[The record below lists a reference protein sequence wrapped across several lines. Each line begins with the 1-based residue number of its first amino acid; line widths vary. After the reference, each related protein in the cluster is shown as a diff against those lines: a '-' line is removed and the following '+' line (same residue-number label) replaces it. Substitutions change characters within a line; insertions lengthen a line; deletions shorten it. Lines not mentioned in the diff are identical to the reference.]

1 MLVARGGQS
10 SMQMHIR
17 VISVGRERGNEFT
30 SLAVQDYATRIRR
43 SAELDLVELPAG
55 AGSTSRDREA
65 EGILATH
72 GKALARG
79 PSELWAIDERGE
91 QMTSGAL
98 ADRIGR
104 LRDTSMGLN
113 LAIGG
118 DEGLSTRVIAAAQF
132 RWSLSLLTLPHRL
145 ARVVVLEQIYRAFEI
160 LRRSPYHK

>member
-1 MLVARGGQS
+1 MAMR
-10 SMQMHIR
+10 IR

-43 SAELDLVELPAG
+43 SADLELVELPAG
-55 AGSTSRDREA
+55 AGVSSRDREA

-79 PSELWAIDERGE
+79 PGELWAVDERGE

-98 ADRIGR
+98 ADRIAR
-104 LRDTSMGLN
+104 LRDTSVSLS

-118 DEGLSTRVIAAAQF
+118 DEGLSGRVISAAQF

-145 ARVVVLEQIYRAFEI
+145 ARVVVLEQVYRAFEI

>member
-1 MLVARGGQS
+1 
-10 SMQMHIR
+10 MQMHIR
-17 VISVGRERGNEFT
+17 VISVGRERANEFT

-55 AGSTSRDREA
+55 AGGTSRDREA

-79 PSELWAIDERGE
+79 PAELWAVDERGE

-98 ADRIGR
+98 ADRIAR
-104 LRDTSMGLN
+104 LRDTSIGLN
-113 LAIGG
+113 LAVGG
-118 DEGLSTRVIAAAQF
+118 DEGLSPRVVAAAQF

-145 ARVVVLEQIYRAFEI
+145 ARVVVLEQVYRSFEI
-160 LRRSPYHK
+160 LRKSPYHK

>member
-1 MLVARGGQS
+1 
-10 SMQMHIR
+10 MQMHIR
-17 VISVGRERGNEFT
+17 VISVGRERTNEFT
-30 SLAVQDYATRIRR
+30 SLAVQDYASRIRR

-55 AGSTSRDREA
+55 AGVTSRDREA
-65 EGILATH
+65 EGILATP
-72 GKALARG
+72 GKTLAGG
-79 PSELWAIDERGE
+79 PGDLWPVYARGE
-91 QMTSGAL
+91 QWTSAAL

-118 DEGLSTRVIAAAQF
+118 DEGLSSRVIAAAQF

>member
-1 MLVARGGQS
+1 
-10 SMQMHIR
+10 MQMHIR
-17 VISVGRERGNEFT
+17 VISVGRERTNEFT

-55 AGSTSRDREA
+55 AGVTSRDREA

-72 GKALARG
+72 GKTLARG
-79 PSELWAIDERGE
+79 PGELWAVDERGE
-91 QMTSGAL
+91 QMTSAAL

-104 LRDTSMGLN
+104 LRDTSVGLN

-118 DEGLSTRVIAAAQF
+118 DEGLSSRVIAAAQF